1 MLGKI
6 ISFGRAVTPQCLMP
20 LGQKVANQL
29 VAAAVNQKHRRA
41 LPQILNYYNGKSVT
55 DEQQEVLTYLRQNG
69 FNLFPYARLH
79 TKKAGDVEVFFDKE
93 VALSYVLLDGKRLYY
108 PCDTPRAV
116 IQRGYYDEQ
125 LVSQHPESPH
135 RYLTSDFNVQP
146 DDVVVDCG
154 AADGNFSL
162 DVVDKVKK
170 VYLFE
175 PTERWQKPLAATFAP
190 WKDKVVIVRKFL
202 SDETNDVSVSL
213 DYYFAGS
220 SEPPTMIKMDIEG
233 FEGRALKSGERLLRS
248 PKGIRKVA
256 VCTYHRQDD
265 EHNLGTFLRAC
276 GFQTAPSKGYMLF
289 VYDNDVKP
297 PYLRRGILRA
307 TKN

>member
-6 ISFGRAVTPQCLMP
+6 ISIGRAVTPQFLMP
-20 LGQKVANQL
+20 LGQKVADSL
-29 VAAAVNQKHRRA
+29 VAAAVHKKHRRA
-41 LPQILNYYNGKSVT
+41 LPQILNYYAGKTVT
-55 DEQQEVLTYLRQNG
+55 DEQREVLDYLRRDG
-69 FNLFPYARLH
+69 FNLFPYARLQQK
-79 TKKAGDVEVFFDKE
+79 TPADVVVHFDQA
-93 VALSYVLLDGKRLYY
+93 VGLAYVLLDGKRLYY
-108 PCDTPRAV
+108 PADTTKTA
-116 IQRGYYDEQ
+116 IQRGYCDEQ
-125 LVSQHPESPH
+125 LISQHPESPH
-135 RYLTSDFNVQP
+135 RYLTSDFNVGA

-190 WKDKVVIVRKFL
+190 WKEKVVIVRKFL

-213 DYYFAGS
+213 DDYFVGKD
-220 SEPPTMIKMDIEG
+220 ELPTMIKMDIEG
-233 FEGRALKSGERLLRS
+233 FEGRALASAKRLLNA
-248 PKGIRKVA
+248 PNGIRKVV

-265 EHNLGTFLRAC
+265 EKNLGAFLREC
-276 GFQTAPSKGYMLF
+276 GFKTTPSKGFMLF
-289 VYDNDVKP
+289 VYDDDVKP
-297 PYLRRGILRA
+297 PYLRRGIIRA

>member
-6 ISFGRAVTPQCLMP
+6 ISIGRQLTPTFLVP
-20 LGQKVANQL
+20 LGQKVADSL
-29 VAAAVNQKHRRA
+29 VAAAVRRKHRRA
-41 LPQILNYYNGKSVT
+41 LPLVLNHYQGKSVT
-55 DEQQEVLTYLRQNG
+55 AEQQEVLDYLRQHG
-69 FNLFPYARLH
+69 FNLFPYERLH
-79 TKKAGDVEVFFDKE
+79 QKRASDVEVLFDSR
-93 VALSYVLLDGKRLYY
+93 VGLAFVLLDGKRLYY
-108 PCDTPRAV
+108 PTDTLPAV

-125 LVSQHPESPH
+125 LVSQHPDSPH
-135 RYLTSDFNVQP
+135 RYLTDDFNVQP

-202 SDETNDVSVSL
+202 SDETNEACVSL
-213 DYYFAGS
+213 DDFFAGKNES
-220 SEPPTMIKMDIEG
+220 PTMIKMDIEG
-233 FEGRALKSGERLLRS
+233 FESRALHSAKRLLKA
-248 PKGIRKVA
+248 PDGIRKAV

-265 EHNLGTFLRAC
+265 EQNLGSFLREC
-276 GFQTAPSKGYMLF
+276 GFKTTPSKGYMLF
-289 VYDNDVKP
+289 VYDEDVKP
-297 PYLRRGILRA
+297 PYLRRGIIRA
-307 TKN
+307 TKD

>member
-1 MLGKI
+1 MLGNV
-6 ISFGRAVTPQCLMP
+6 ISFGRAVTPHFLVP
-20 LGQKVANQL
+20 LGQKVADWL
-29 VAAAVNQKHRRA
+29 VAAAVSKKHRLA
-41 LPQILNYYNGKSVT
+41 LPLILDHFAGQNPT
-55 DEQQEVLTYLRQNG
+55 PEQQEVLDYLRKHG
-69 FNLFPYARLH
+69 FNLFPYERLH
-79 TKKAGDVEVFFDKE
+79 QKKPADVEVHFDE
-93 VALSYVLLDGKRLYY
+93 AVGLSYVLLDDKRLYY
-108 PCDTPRAV
+108 PADTTKTI
-116 IQRGYYDEQ
+116 IQRGYCDEQ

-135 RYLTSDFNVQP
+135 RYLTGDFNVGP

-213 DYYFAGS
+213 DDYFAGKD
-220 SEPPTMIKMDIEG
+220 EWPTMIKMDIEG
-233 FEGRALKSGERLLRS
+233 FEGRALASAKRLLNA
-248 PKGIRKVA
+248 PNGIRKAV

-265 EHNLGTFLRAC
+265 EKNLGAFLREC
-276 GFQTAPSKGYMLF
+276 GFKTTPSKGYMLF
-289 VYDNDVKP
+289 VYDDEVKP
-297 PYLRRGILRA
+297 PYLRRGIIRA